1 MKRCVNAMWSVE
13 SIIILWIVE
22 SKTILCSV
30 KSMPAM
36 WSDRSMLAM
45 WSVESMTI
53 LWMITFSHT
62 KRTND
67 GLGDSFETKIA
78 YILIVRHEPLK
89 AGCLL
94 TCVILYK
101 CKQNAL

>member
-1 MKRCVNAMWSVE
+1 
-13 SIIILWIVE
+13 
-22 SKTILCSV
+22 
-30 KSMPAM
+30 MPAM

-67 GLGDSFETKIA
+67 GL
-78 YILIVRHEPLK
+78 
-89 AGCLL
+89 
-94 TCVILYK
+94 
-101 CKQNAL
+101 